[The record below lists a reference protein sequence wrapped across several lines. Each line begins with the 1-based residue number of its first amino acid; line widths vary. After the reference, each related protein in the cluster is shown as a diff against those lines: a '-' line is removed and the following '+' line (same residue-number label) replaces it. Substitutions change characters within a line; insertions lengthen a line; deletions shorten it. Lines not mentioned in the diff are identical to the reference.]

1 MRKTELLAPAGSPE
15 MLKAAVQS
23 GADAVYLGADRF
35 SARGSAEN
43 FSLDRLGEWID
54 YCHLRGVKVHL
65 AANTLIKER
74 EREDFIRY
82 ISEAYTKGIDAV
94 IIQDLGMATKVK
106 ELMPDLELHASTQ
119 MTVTTI
125 DAVKELE
132 RRGFSRVVLARELTK
147 SEILNIRQKT
157 DIELEVFVHGA
168 LCYSYSGQC
177 LMSSIIGRR
186 SGNRGLC
193 AQPCRLSYDLLNN
206 GKNLKSGYLLSPKD
220 LCLIDNISELAE
232 MGIDSF
238 KIEGR
243 LKSAGYVA
251 TAVGVYKKVL
261 AGERITDG
269 DRKAL
274 LDVFNR
280 SGFSKGWYGGGK
292 DMMSGESPS
301 NIATGT
307 TSPEYSKYTL
317 DNANFRK
324 IGVNI
329 FAELRENE
337 PLSLTMIDEDGN
349 SVVEIG
355 TVKSEKAHSA
365 PLSRERLT
373 AQLEKLGD
381 SVFFAESSEVSIDD
395 GIIVP
400 ISEINV
406 VRRNAAEK
414 LSVLRTEVNRQKP
427 TEYIPEKRIKT
438 SKEPYI
444 VAVCRNAVQT
454 TAAAN
459 SGVKR
464 IVAPKEVLDAVK
476 PECETAELMPPI
488 GTGNTLDS
496 ELAFVQNIAQCGERK
511 IGGHRLNITNSET
524 VAAFSGF
531 DAVTLS
537 PELNLKDIGEIASDV
552 PLEVIAYGRL
562 PLMLMRRCPAQ
573 CGGKGEMI
581 LRDRRG
587 EEFPISCGDGCISE
601 LMNSK
606 PIYMADKLSELKDAG
621 VDGIQ
626 LWFYDETGDE
636 VTDIIAKYKGER
648 DTTPPEDFT
657 RGHFYRGF
665 L

>member
-125 DAVKELE
+125 DAVKVLE

-193 AQPCRLSYDLLNN
+193 AQPCRLSYELLKN
-206 GKNLKSGYLLSPKD
+206 GKALDDGYLLSPKD
-220 LCLIDNISELAE
+220 LCLIDNVGELSE

-243 LKSAGYVA
+243 LKSPGYVA
-251 TAVGVYKKVL
+251 TAVGVYKKAL

-307 TSPEYSKYTL
+307 TSPEYAKYTL
-317 DNANFRK
+317 ENANFRK

-329 FAELRENE
+329 FAELKENE
-337 PLSLTMIDEDGN
+337 SLSLTMIDEDGN

-355 TVKSEKAHSA
+355 TVKAEKARSA

-373 AQLEKLGD
+373 LQLEKLGE

-414 LSVLRTEVNRQKP
+414 LSALRTEINRQKP
-427 TEYIPEKRIKT
+427 TEYIPERKKKT
-438 SKEPYI
+438 GKEPYL
-444 VAVCRNAVQT
+444 VAICRNAEQV

-464 IVAPKEVLDAVK
+464 IVAPKEVLDVVK
-476 PECETAELMPPI
+476 PKCETAEFMQPI
-488 GTGNTLDS
+488 GTGNSHDS
-496 ELAFVQNIAQCGERK
+496 EMAFVQNIAQGGKSK

-524 VAAFSGF
+524 AAAFGDF

-537 PELNLKDIGEIASDV
+537 PELNLKDISEIASEV

-573 CGGKGEMI
+573 CGGKGEMT

-587 EEFPISCGDGCISE
+587 EEFPISCGEGCISE

-606 PIYMADKLSELKDAG
+606 PVYMADKLSELTDAG
-621 VDGIQ
+621 IDGLQ
-626 LWFYDETGDE
+626 LWFFDETGDE
-636 VTDIIAKYKGER
+636 VTDIIAKYKGEK
-648 DTTPPEDFT
+648 DAAPPEDFT